1 MNRTRSTNVRLTAF
15 LAVLCLWQ
23 NSSWAQEANNLA
35 MSAIDE
41 LGDERY
47 QIGEIIV
54 DRNSSEFTVPGK
66 ILHLSDALE
75 YLAVSEGGM
84 KDYESLLALTTSPR
98 DFNLAC
104 ILIGL
109 DDSKS
114 TKPRYQFDE
123 REAGG
128 QSVAITLRWQVD
140 GESRSVSGGNAMT
153 AGDKKFGDDRWVYL
167 GSSTS
172 ENGLQFMADR
182 GGTLISFVHDPYS
195 IIDHR
200 TGGGIGAYGLLTGD
214 ESVLPP
220 EGTPISLTVALDQE

>member
-1 MNRTRSTNVRLTAF
+1 MSQTRRTNVRFAAF

-23 NSSWAQEANNLA
+23 NSSLAQEATSFE

-47 QIGEIIV
+47 QIGAIIV

-114 TKPRYQFDE
+114 SKPRYQFDE
-123 REAGG
+123 READG
-128 QSVAITLRWQVD
+128 QLSNLELVVTELATQGI
-140 GESRSVSGGNAMT
+140 ESFLI
-153 AGDKKFGDDRWVYL
+153 DL
-167 GSSTS
+167 GA
-172 ENGLQFMADR
+172 NGVGFDQ
-182 GGTLISFVHDPYS
+182 
-195 IIDHR
+195 
-200 TGGGIGAYGLLTGD
+200 LTQ
-214 ESVLPP
+214 P
-220 EGTPISLTVALDQE
+220 E